1 MVGDKRKASY
11 IRILSKTFFI
21 KNPLDGVGIET
32 VKGLISIGADADS
45 SAESMEVGVVSQ
57 FPFQPC
63 GFHGEMLV
71 VADGGDLFLV
81 RNQETV
87 ADIIVTAEDFL
98 GAFPQKVFFRL
109 APGKQRR

>member
-98 GAFPQKVFFRL
+98 ERFLKKFFF
-109 APGKQRR
+109 G